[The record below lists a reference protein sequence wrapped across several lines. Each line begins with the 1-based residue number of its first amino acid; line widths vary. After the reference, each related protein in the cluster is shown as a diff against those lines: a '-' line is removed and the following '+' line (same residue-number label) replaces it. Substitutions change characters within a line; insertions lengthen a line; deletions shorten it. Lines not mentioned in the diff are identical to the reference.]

1 MVRIQLEGN
10 PLKTMRQNVRTGGT
24 NVVKKYLQDRMDPK
38 DRENIEKKVSTSFEK
53 VSEGEFWGKIL
64 YEFTQA
70 GELILRKMNLT
81 HLDELVFE
89 KNLRGLNVSENK
101 IT

>member
-1 MVRIQLEGN
+1 LEGN

-64 YEFTQA
+64 Y
-70 GELILRKMNLT
+70 
-81 HLDELVFE
+81 
-89 KNLRGLNVSENK
+89 
-101 IT
+101 